1 MSAYAMSRTT
11 AAGRWNERGFTML
24 EIMIVVALI
33 GTVMSMAIMA
43 GPAFRRTAQADS
55 GLAQALDL
63 VRSARD
69 IAISQ
74 RRNVELRFINNNGLQ
89 IARVDIGA
97 NGVQT
102 GTTVLRTIELENR
115 MELLLQTGV
124 PDTPMLFGNQTATDF
139 GTTPRRMF
147 TSEGTFVDA
156 NGDVLNGTMFLSVP
170 GDRNSARAI
179 TILGATALIRAWK
192 WNGREWVE

>member
-1 MSAYAMSRTT
+1 MATNKSSFVRD
-11 AAGRWNERGFTML
+11 ERGFTML
-24 EIMIVVALI
+24 EMLVVVALI
-33 GTVMSMAIMA
+33 GTLVSMAMMA
-43 GPAFRRTAQADS
+43 GPAYQRQARADS
-55 GLAQALDL
+55 GLSQALDL
-63 VRSARD
+63 VRSAREL
-69 IAISQ
+69 AISQ

-89 IARVDIGA
+89 TARVDIGA

-102 GTTVLRTIELENR
+102 GTTPLRTIELENR

-124 PDTPMLFGNQTATDF
+124 PDTPMLFGNQSATAF

-156 NGDVLNGTMFLSVP
+156 NGDVLNGTMFLSVQ
-170 GDRNSARAI
+170 GERNSARAI

>member
-1 MSAYAMSRTT
+1 MI
-11 AAGRWNERGFTML
+11 

-33 GTVMSMAIMA
+33 GTVMSMAMMV
-43 GPAFRRTAQADS
+43 GPTFRRTAQADS
-55 GLAQALDL
+55 GLAQALDM
-63 VRSARD
+63 VRAARD
-69 IAISQ
+69 LAISQ

-102 GTTVLRTIELENR
+102 GTTPIRTVELENR
-115 MELLLQTGV
+115 MQLLLQSGV
-124 PDTPMLFGNQTATDF
+124 PDTPMLFGNQSATAF

-156 NGDVLNGTMFLSVP
+156 NGDVLNGTIFLSVP
-170 GDRNSARAI
+170 DERNSARAI
-179 TILGATALIRAWK
+179 TILGATALIRVWK